1 MLLGCDTMVALPD
14 TTRSGQ
20 TLFAKNSDRPPDE
33 CQPLV
38 QRDRVYYSPS
48 SVAEC
53 QFVELPQAE
62 VTYRHVGSRPYW
74 CRGYEHGF
82 NEHQVV
88 IGNEAL
94 SSVMP
99 VATESKLL
107 GMDLVRLGLERGK
120 TAVEAVQVIT
130 AMVTRH
136 GQGVFEND
144 AGVRTYDN
152 GFIVADPEEA
162 YVIETAGHEWAVKR
176 VQGALG
182 ISNVH
187 SIGADWAALSRTAPR
202 HAVESGLWEDD
213 GERFD
218 FAAAYSD
225 YSPRS
230 RGRSA
235 QRRARSCAVLA
246 QADGTTDLHTMMGIL
261 SDHSDS
267 DDPEAGGDDRLPNAP
282 SICMHYG
289 ENTGSNTAASLIA
302 DLCADGSRLP
312 VYWCSLYSPC
322 LGLFLPV
329 FVEGRIPSELSVGD
343 AMPADD
349 SPWWLFRDLEKRTR
363 TDEGFN
369 ETAVSVLRSVWSGI
383 QEDLI
388 ASAYDI
394 ASRAREVIDDGRDE
408 AASQMLT
415 DYMRRSTDRVLS
427 IARQLTPQKAPT
439 PA

>member
-1 MLLGCDTMVALPD
+1 M
-14 TTRSGQ
+14 
-20 TLFAKNSDRPPDE
+20 
-33 CQPLV
+33 
-38 QRDRVYYSPS
+38 
-48 SVAEC
+48 
-53 QFVELPQAE
+53 
-62 VTYRHVGSRPYW
+62 
-74 CRGYEHGF
+74 
-82 NEHQVV
+82 V

-99 VATESKLL
+99 VSTEPKLL

-187 SIGADWAALSRTAPR
+187 SIGADWAALSRTAQR
-202 HAVESGLWEDD
+202 HAVESGLWDDD

-218 FAAAYSD
+218 FAEAFSD

-230 RGRSA
+230 RGRGA
-235 QRRARSCAVLA
+235 QRRGRSCAVLA
-246 QADGTTDLHTMMGIL
+246 QADGTTDLHTMIGIL
-261 SDHSDS
+261 RDHSAS
-267 DDPEAGGDDRLPNAP
+267 DDPEAAGYDRLPNAP
-282 SICMHYG
+282 SICMHHG

-312 VYWCSLYSPC
+312 RVLVQPLLALPGAIPAGIHRRAHTFRALGRRRRACRRQPLVALSRPGEAHAARRGLQRGGGLHAEFSL
-322 LGLFLPV
+322 
-329 FVEGRIPSELSVGD
+329 VGD
-343 AMPADD
+343 SRGPD
-349 SPWWLFRDLEKRTR
+349 SQRLRYRLTSPRGHGTTAATR
-363 TDEGFN
+363 PGP
-369 ETAVSVLRSVWSGI
+369 RC
-383 QEDLI
+383 
-388 ASAYDI
+388 
-394 ASRAREVIDDGRDE
+394 
-408 AASQMLT
+408 
-415 DYMRRSTDRVLS
+415 
-427 IARQLTPQKAPT
+427 
-439 PA
+439 

>member
-1 MLLGCDTMVALPD
+1 M
-14 TTRSGQ
+14 
-20 TLFAKNSDRPPDE
+20 
-33 CQPLV
+33 
-38 QRDRVYYSPS
+38 
-48 SVAEC
+48 
-53 QFVELPQAE
+53 
-62 VTYRHVGSRPYW
+62 
-74 CRGYEHGF
+74 
-82 NEHQVV
+82 V

-99 VATESKLL
+99 VSTEPKLL

-187 SIGADWAALSRTAPR
+187 SIGADWAALSRTAQR
-202 HAVESGLWEDD
+202 HAVESGLWDDD

-218 FAAAYSD
+218 FAEAFSD

-230 RGRSA
+230 RGRGA
-235 QRRARSCAVLA
+235 QRRGRSCAVLA
-246 QADGTTDLHTMMGIL
+246 QADGTTDLHTMIGIL
-261 SDHSDS
+261 RDHSAS
-267 DDPEAGGDDRLPNAP
+267 DDPEAAGYDRLPNAP
-282 SICMHYG
+282 SICMHHG

-329 FVEGRIPSELSVGD
+329 FIEGRIPSELSVGD
-343 AMPADD
+343 AVPADG

-363 TDEGFN
+363 RDEGFN
-369 ETAVSVLRSVWSGI
+369 EAAVSMLSSVWLGI

-394 ASRAREVIDDGRDE
+394 ASRAREVMDDGRDE
-408 AASQMLT
+408 AGAQMLT
-415 DYMRRSTDRVLS
+415 DYMQRSTDRVLS

-439 PA
+439 LA